1 MSLKTFLE
9 KILPFLFNAVE
20 KEFDNLPKG
29 EQDALINEGQFGQII
44 KTEFSKGYAAVEALA
59 VSKLGMTPDGVN
71 TSLIALA
78 KKLSIPATT
87 GAEFITGLQS
97 KVTTIVEDS
106 EWDSFWHNV
115 SGQLMIIAGGGTISW
130 PTLAMG
136 LIQLIYD
143 KFVKPKL

>member
-87 GAEFITGLQS
+87 GAEFITGLQA